1 MRIYLAGPMRNIQ
14 EFNSPTFNAATARL
28 RERGHEVFSPVE
40 RDIKRHGWINIFL
53 GTTGDLKELEKYS
66 FDIHEALA
74 EDTAWICKHA
84 EAIALLPGWTYSRG
98 AVAEH
103 ALCVA
108 LGLKIKV
115 IHELLPG
122 FVTTHPTR
130 LELEAMCRA
139 PGPSITLGL
148 GPPFN
153 LVENARCLDRIAKQ
167 SQAAGETTEPPHTG
181 TKPSNPK
188 DELGIR
194 RMPMST
200 VPAPVLAG
208 VGVAMLEGALK
219 YGRHNYR
226 SIGVRASVYFDATMR
241 HLMAWWEGEDLDP
254 DSDISH
260 ITKAI
265 ASLVVLSDSE
275 LQGNL
280 TDDRPPRSPANWYQK
295 LNSRVTALLEKYPNP
310 VKPYTQKV

>member
-1 MRIYLAGPMRNIQ
+1 MRIYLAGPMRNIE
-14 EFNSPTFNAATARL
+14 EFNFPTFHAAAAML
-28 RERGHEVFSPVE
+28 REKGHEVFSPVE
-40 RDIKRHGWINIFL
+40 RDIKRHGWINIFR

-74 EDTAWICKHA
+74 EDTAWICQHA
-84 EAIALLPGWTYSRG
+84 EAIALLPGWTYSKG

-130 LELEAMCRA
+130 LERDAMCKA
-139 PGPSITLGL
+139 NPGPFIRLGL
-148 GPPFN
+148 DPPLN
-153 LVENARCLDRIAKQ
+153 LVENARRLDQIAEL
-167 SQAAGETTEPPHTG
+167 QAAGKTADPPHTG

-226 SIGVRASVYFDATMR
+226 SIGVRASVYYDATMR

-265 ASLVVLSDSE
+265 ASLVVLGDAE

-310 VKPYTQKV
+310 VKPYTHQV

>member
-1 MRIYLAGPMRNIQ
+1 MRIYLAGPMRHIE
-14 EFNSPTFNAATARL
+14 EFNFPTFNTATAML
-28 RERGHEVFSPVE
+28 REKGHEVFSPAE
-40 RDIKRHGWINIFL
+40 RDVARHGGKDITK
-53 GTTGDLKELEKYS
+53 GTTGDLKELDKHG
-66 FDIHEALA
+66 FDIRVALC
-74 EDTAWICKHA
+74 EDTTWICQHA
-84 EAIALLPGWTYSRG
+84 EAIALLPGWQYSKG
-98 AVAEH
+98 AVAEY
-103 ALCVA
+103 ALGVA
-108 LGLKIKV
+108 LGLEVTTINK
-115 IHELLPG
+115 LLPG

-130 LELEAMCRA
+130 LELEAIQG
-139 PGPSITLGL
+139 GPRTYIRSGFDPLTNLL
-148 GPPFN
+148 NPPY
-153 LVENARCLDRIAKQ
+153 
-167 SQAAGETTEPPHTG
+167 TG

-226 SIGVRASVYFDATMR
+226 SIGVRASVYYDATMR
-241 HLMAWWEGEDLDP
+241 HLLAWWEGEDLDP

-260 ITKAI
+260 VTKAI

-295 LNSRVTALLEKYPNP
+295 LNSKVTALLEKYPNP
-310 VKPYTQKV
+310 VKPYTHQG